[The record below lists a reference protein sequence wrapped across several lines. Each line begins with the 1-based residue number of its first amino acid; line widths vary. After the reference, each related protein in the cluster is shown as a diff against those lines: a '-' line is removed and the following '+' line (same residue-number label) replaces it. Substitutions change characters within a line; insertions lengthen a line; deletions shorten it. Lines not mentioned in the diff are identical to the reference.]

1 VNARKH
7 TFEGASIMT
16 ASAIHRPFWARAYG
30 KPKAARCARPDDP
43 EQYFLYR
50 RGKRGRH
57 GPPFPGFF
65 GRGPRAGR
73 GDIRA
78 GILALLAEAPM
89 HGYQIMRELTERS
102 GGVWQPSPGSVYPT
116 LQQLQDE
123 GLVRGEEGEGG
134 RRMFHLTEAGTEA
147 AKAVTEGGAPWEA
160 LAAERDVPALEL
172 RNLVF
177 QVMGAARQVVYAGN
191 PAQLEKAMEVLRET
205 RRRLYR
211 ILADEPEDT
220 PPANA

>member
-1 VNARKH
+1 MFDSTH
-7 TFEGASIMT
+7 
-16 ASAIHRPFWARAYG
+16 HRAMPRNHHRA
-30 KPKAARCARPDDP
+30 PRHDP
-43 EQYFLYR
+43 GHDLDNLPAPLR
-50 RGKRGRH
+50 RL
-57 GPPFPGFF
+57 F
-65 GRGPRAGR
+65 GRGRPGR
-73 GDIRA
+73 GTVRRGEIKPLVLRV
-78 GILALLAEAPM
+78 LTLRPM
-89 HGYQIMRELTERS
+89 HGYEVIQELEAQS
-102 GGVWQPSPGSVYPT
+102 GGRWRPSAGSVYPT

-123 GLVRGEEGEGG
+123 GLVRGEEAEGG

>member
-1 VNARKH
+1 
-7 TFEGASIMT
+7 MT
-16 ASAIHRPFWARAYG
+16 AVAIHRPFWARVQG
-30 KPKAARCARPDDP
+30 GHKAARCARPDDP
-43 EQYFLYR
+43 EQYFYRR

-134 RRMFHLTEAGTEA
+134 RRIFHLTESGTEA
-147 AKAVTEGGAPWEA
+147 AKAATADGPPWEP
-160 LAAERDVPALEL
+160 LAAERDVPELEL

-177 QVMGAARQVVYAGN
+177 QVMGAARQVVHAGD
-191 PAQLEKAMEVLRET
+191 PAQLEQAMEVLRET

-211 ILADEPEDT
+211 ILADEPEGT